1 MLKHSAIFS
10 DNCKERNGHLLWE
23 DLSDDRKQE
32 IIDHIF
38 SICNSSDLSSS
49 AFLLSAIESNHLTKE
64 EKISIAFEYCAG
76 PLNEG
81 SELFLNLFDGKLLE
95 IDADAKL
102 KIAKIYASNVS
113 AKFNVI
119 HHLADQIY
127 GDGDYTKSQILFLYA
142 QNASCDS
149 DAVLSIIKEKPYFG
163 NGRYLSAGKYV
174 KLGVAHRYSNNK
186 NADMGVFLKI
196 FEDSKLDPSMR
207 IEFAYIAINSK
218 KCTKEIVKVLLE
230 DSIEEIRKIAM
241 NHRFGKP
248 YGAFV

>member
-10 DNCKERNGHLLWE
+10 DNCREKNSHLLWE
-23 DLSDDRKQE
+23 DISEERKQE
-32 IIDHIF
+32 IVDHIF
-38 SICNSSDLSSS
+38 SVCGMQDPSSS
-49 AFLLSAIESNHLTKE
+49 VFLLSAIESKHLTKE
-64 EKISIAFEYCAG
+64 EKISIAFEYCAS

-81 SELFLNLFDGKLLE
+81 SELFLNLFDGKL
-95 IDADAKL
+95 IDIDTDAKA

-119 HHLADQIY
+119 YHLVDQVY

-142 QNASCDS
+142 QNPSCDS
-149 DAVLSIIKEKPYFG
+149 GAILSVIRERPYFG
-163 NGRYLSAGKYV
+163 NGKYFSAGKYV
-174 KLGVAHRYSNNK
+174 KFGVAHRYAHNK
-186 NADMGVFLKI
+186 NADMNVFLKI

-207 IEFAYIAINSK
+207 IEFAYIALNSK
-218 KCTKEIVKVLLE
+218 KCTKKIVKLLLE
-230 DSIEEIRKIAM
+230 DPIEEIRKIAM